1 MTFEE
6 MKQWIIANQ
15 KGLTVYIGTAVSLV
29 AIAAVIA
36 VGVYFVAHAI
46 FH

>member
-15 KGLTVYIGTAVSLV
+15 KGLI
-29 AIAAVIA
+29 
-36 VGVYFVAHAI
+36 VGFVAGLVLRGMLR
-46 FH
+46 